1 MKIITIIAPAIFFF
15 ILSSCTEQTVKPD
28 DVEYRRDQ
36 NGTRLLYE
44 IAAKKPYGSST
55 RAFVKDYFPNKQE
68 RFKISFLNGLKDG
81 PFTFYYPDGKI
92 SLEGNYEKGL
102 RDGKFVRYGQIGELV
117 YEKNYKNG
125 ILDGNFS
132 LYYKASK
139 SDVYR
144 YRQSIRNDEKIDI
157 VKNHI
162 RLRTKFTN
170 GQPVGAYQ
178 SFDHPK
184 GVSDLNESDLLNEE
198 GFFDENGLL
207 AEEQVK
213 FYPKTKRLFVVL
225 PGDDRIEFEA
235 SENGFSKAID
245 AARSQ
250 ILAMPAFRNPER
262 KPALVFT
269 ADEKGNLIAPIWTS
283 QIEAI
288 VLRDI
293 NGLNDIQEFA
303 PNYEAFTNFA
313 LPQAIELDN
322 NESSG
327 EFAIIGTDLYGRKV
341 DLLWSSKPSP
351 GSIHLH
357 DRILAK
363 RTKTRRT
370 WDQGSAVEADWFL
383 DDGSQILLR
392 GDDEISIG
400 HIPSPSN

>member
-1 MKIITIIAPAIFFF
+1 MKIITITAPAIFFF
-15 ILSSCTEQTVKPD
+15 ILSSCTEKTVKPN

-55 RAFVKDYFPNKQE
+55 HAFVKDYFPNKQE
-68 RFKISFLNGLKDG
+68 RFKVSFLNGLKDG
-81 PFTFYYPDGKI
+81 SFTFYHPDGKI
-92 SLEGNYEKGL
+92 SLEGNYDKGL
-102 RDGKFVRYGQIGELV
+102 RNGKFVRYGQIGELV

-139 SDVYR
+139 SDVFR
-144 YRQSIRNDEKIDI
+144 YRESIRNDEKIDI

-170 GQPVGAYQ
+170 GQPVGAYH

-225 PGDDRIEFEA
+225 PGDDRIEFDA
-235 SENGFSKAID
+235 SANGFSKAID
-245 AARSQ
+245 TARSQ

-283 QIEAI
+283 QIESI
-288 VLRDI
+288 VLRDT
-293 NGLNDIQEFA
+293 NELNDIQDFA
-303 PNYEAFTNFA
+303 PNYE
-313 LPQAIELDN
+313 
-322 NESSG
+322 
-327 EFAIIGTDLYGRKV
+327 IIGTDLYGRKV

-392 GDDEISIG
+392 GDEEISIG